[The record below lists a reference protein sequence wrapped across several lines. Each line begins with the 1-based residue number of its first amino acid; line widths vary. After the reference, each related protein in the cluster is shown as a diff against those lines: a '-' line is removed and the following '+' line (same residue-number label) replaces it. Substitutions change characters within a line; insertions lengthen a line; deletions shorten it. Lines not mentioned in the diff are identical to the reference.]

1 MFKICVIG
9 CGSMSTIGHGPSFQK
24 YKADHPDTCL
34 AGCCDLSEEKAQR
47 YAESFGFD
55 AWYTDYPAMLDAI
68 KPDAVALICPV
79 ALTKELSIDIMQRGY
94 NIILEK
100 PPGLNSDQIGQMLAV
115 AKEKGVFVRTSFNR
129 RYTPLIV
136 KLKELLVGKR
146 IFNITYQMYRKTR
159 RDADFATTA
168 IHAIDAVKYI
178 AGIDYSRVDF
188 TYQELP
194 EEGQNVANYQ
204 LSGRFENGTMAQI
217 ALVPMGGALFE
228 RITVNTLDETY
239 FVELPINT
247 SPDGNGRLR
256 MFREGVCAL
265 DIPGQTLVDDAEMFQ
280 QCGFYEENRGF
291 FEMIR
296 SGAAPTC
303 DLESGMQSVDIA
315 NCLRNRKQVYEPDT
329 L

>member
-194 EEGQNVANYQ
+194 EEGPEERVIESVVIKQALERLTPEERELALLRYVNEVPVKVICE
-204 LSGRFENGTMAQI
+204 LRGCSRFALNRQI
-217 ALVPMGGALFE
+217 
-228 RITVNTLDETY
+228 
-239 FVELPINT
+239 
-247 SPDGNGRLR
+247 
-256 MFREGVCAL
+256 
-265 DIPGQTLVDDAEMFQ
+265 
-280 QCGFYEENRGF
+280 
-291 FEMIR
+291 
-296 SGAAPTC
+296 
-303 DLESGMQSVDIA
+303 
-315 NCLRNRKQVYEPDT
+315 KQVLKKLREN
-329 L
+329 LQEKGVGL

>member
-9 CGSMSTIGHGPSFQK
+9 CGAMSTTGHGPSFRK

-47 YAESFGFD
+47 YAQSFGFD

-94 NIILEK
+94 HIILEK

-129 RYTPLIV
+129 RYTPLIL
-136 KLKELLVGKR
+136 KLKELLAGKR
-146 IFNITYQMYRKTR
+146 IFNITYQMYRKAR

-178 AGIDYSRVDF
+178 AGSDYARVDF

-204 LSGRFENGTMAQI
+204 LSGRFENGVMAQI

-228 RITVNTLDETY
+228 RIAVNTLNETY
-239 FVELPINT
+239 FVELPIKT

-265 DIPGQTLVDDAEMFQ
+265 DIPGQTLVDEAEMFQ

-296 SGAAPTC
+296 SGTAPTC

-315 NCLRNRKQVYEPDT
+315 NCLRNRKQAYESNA